1 MRENGNNIK
10 QQLREYKKKY
20 YLNILIKG
28 VIFSLL
34 WISITF
40 LAANSIEFLLRLNSV
55 GRAMLFVALIGVFA
69 FSMIQW
75 VLKPIIVLFNN
86 KQQIS
91 DEEAA
96 KQIGQYFP
104 EVKDKLLNVLQL
116 SSLPNASEALIK
128 AGIEQ
133 KTKEISYVPFSSA
146 IDLKINLR
154 YLRLL
159 AIPFLAIGLILI
171 VFPAFVTEST
181 SRIVQYSKEFIPEA
195 PFRFFMVNE
204 NLEAFKNEDFTVELN
219 LDGNAVPDQ
228 AYLIVN
234 ERRIKMSSTGAKSY
248 QHTFTRVQDN
258 FKFRFEAAGFE
269 SQSYE
274 LEVIRRPSLGLMEIS
289 LLYPKYIG
297 KESETFKNSGNL
309 KVPEGTDV
317 VWNLETGETDS
328 LTFTFDSDKQ
338 SKYAE
343 KEGRENFLFS
353 KKMRNNDRYSIELKN
368 DKAANADPI
377 QYRIE
382 VIKDQFPD
390 LSIQQYVDTT
400 LYSFIVFGG
409 SVSDDYGLTS
419 LKLKYKKE
427 REENY
432 TSVDIPINTTQKDQN
447 LYYQFD
453 TDSLNLSEGSKLEYY
468 LEAYDNDGVNGIKST
483 KTPVFVMSIP
493 DKAEIKEILDRTA
506 EGTQNETDNAAKEA
520 KEVNEMV
527 EEIERRLKGKRNL
540 DWQDQQAIE
549 QLFEKRQSLDNQ
561 IEKMQEQ
568 AKENEQMLERFG
580 PENEKLREKMEMV
593 QKLMDEVLDEETKK
607 LYDELRKLLE
617 ENKNINQV
625 QSLMNQISEKEK
637 NLEKEL
643 DRTLELFKRLK
654 YEMKAEEAIQSA
666 EELAKKQEELKE
678 ETEAGEKAEEDLLKE
693 QQDLKEEFESLKE
706 QLDEMKEFN
715 EQLKQPDDLSNTEEL
730 EEEIGSEMEQS
741 EQKLQNKDK
750 QGSQQNQQK
759 ASESLQKLAQ
769 SLTEMQ
775 ESNQME
781 MQSENIASLRTILNN
796 LIKLSFEQETLLK
809 DFKEVQSTDPR
820 YMELA
825 AVQLELKTNSKVLQ
839 DSLQALSSRVFQLS
853 SFINRELTELN
864 RHFDGSLEA
873 LKERRTNQSVGRQE
887 FAMTSMNNLALMLDD
902 LLKQLQNPPTGGGQ
916 GGQSNSKGNKMSL
929 SELQKQLSEQI
940 NEIKK
945 SGMEGRQLSEELA
958 KMAAEQEK
966 LRRMMQEMQG
976 QTMDGE
982 LAQEIQDIIKEME
995 QNEVDL
1001 VNKNIGDELL
1011 ERQNPLNTRLLDAE
1025 NAMREDQTD
1034 DERKGEEA
1042 GEYEKP
1048 APKLFE
1054 EYLRAKEKEIELLR
1068 TIPPKL
1074 NPYYKNEVNEYFKRI
1089 NK

>member
-1 MRENGNNIK
+1 MRENGNDIK
-10 QQLREYKKKY
+10 QQLREYKRKY

-34 WISITF
+34 WISVTF
-40 LAANSIEFLLRLNSV
+40 LAANSIEFLLRLDTT
-55 GRAMLFVALIGVFA
+55 GRAILFVALIGVFA

-75 VLKPIIVLFNN
+75 VLKPVIVLFNN

-96 KQIGQYFP
+96 KQIGLYFP

-159 AIPFLAIGLILI
+159 ALPFLAIGLILL

-195 PFRFFMVNE
+195 PFRFFMANE
-204 NLEAFKNEDFTVELN
+204 SLEAFKNENYTVELE

-228 AYLIVN
+228 AFLIVN
-234 ERRIKMSSTGAKSY
+234 DRRIKMTSTGVKSY
-248 QHTFTRVQDN
+248 KHTFTRVQDN

-269 SQSYE
+269 SQGYE

-309 KVPEGTDV
+309 KVPEGTNV
-317 VWNLETGETDS
+317 VWSLETAETDA
-328 LTFTFDSDKQ
+328 LTFTFDSDKEVQ
-338 SKYAE
+338 NAK
-343 KEGRENFLFS
+343 KEGRTNFLFS
-353 KKMRNNDRYSIELKN
+353 KNMRNNDRYSIGLEN
-368 DKAANADPI
+368 NKAANADPI

-382 VIKDQFPD
+382 VIKDQFPE

-409 SVSDDYGLTS
+409 SVSDDYGLTG

-427 REENY
+427 REETY
-432 TSVDIPINTTQKDQN
+432 TAIDIPINTSQKDQN
-447 LYYQFD
+447 IYYQFD
-453 TDSLNLSEGSKLEYY
+453 TDSLKLTEGSKLEYY

-483 KTPVFVMSIP
+483 KTPVFLMSIP

-506 EGTQNETDNAAKEA
+506 EGTQNETDNAAKQA
-520 KEVNEMV
+520 KEVNELV
-527 EEIERRLKGKRNL
+527 EDIERRLKGKRNL

-549 QLFEKRQSLDNQ
+549 QLFEKRQSLENQ
-561 IEKMQEQ
+561 IEKMQDQ
-568 AKENEQMLERFG
+568 ARENEQMMERFG

-593 QKLMDEVLDEETKK
+593 QKLMNEVLDEETKK

-625 QSLMNQISEKEK
+625 QNLMNQISEREK

-666 EELAKKQEELKE
+666 EELAKKQEALKE
-678 ETEAGEKAEEDLLKE
+678 ETEAGNKSDEDLLKE

-706 QLDEMKEFN
+706 QLEEMKEFN
-715 EQLKQPDDLSNTEEL
+715 EQLKQPDNLGSTDDL
-730 EEEIGSEMEQS
+730 EEEIGSEMDQS
-741 EQKLQNKDK
+741 EQNLQNNDK
-750 QGSQQNQQK
+750 QGAQKNQKK
-759 ASESLQKLAQ
+759 ASDSLQKLAQ
-769 SLTEMQ
+769 SLSEMQ
-775 ESNQME
+775 ESNETE
-781 MQSENIASLRTILNN
+781 MQMENIASLRAILNN
-796 LIKLSFEQETLLK
+796 LIKLSFEQENLLK
-809 DFKEVQSTDPR
+809 SFKEVKSTDPR
-820 YMELA
+820 YMEMA

-839 DSLQALSSRVFQLS
+839 DSLEALSSRVFQLS

-887 FAMTSMNNLALMLDD
+887 FAMTSMNNLALMLDN
-902 LLKQLQNPPTGGGQ
+902 LLKQLQDPQGEGQ
-916 GGQSNSKGNKMSL
+916 GGKSKSKGNKMSL

-976 QTMDGE
+976 QTMDKE
-982 LAQEIQDIIKEME
+982 LAQEIQEIMKEME

-1001 VNKNIGDELL
+1001 VNKNIGEELL

-1034 DERKGEEA
+1034 EERKGEEA

-1048 APKLFE
+1048 TPKLFE

>member
-1 MRENGNNIK
+1 MGEQGNNIK
-10 QQLREYKKKY
+10 QQLREYKQKY

-34 WISITF
+34 WISISF
-40 LAANSIEFLLRLNSV
+40 LAANSIEFLLRLDSI
-55 GRAMLFVALIGVFA
+55 GRAILFVSLIGVFA

-75 VLKPIIVLFNN
+75 VLKPLVVLLNN

-96 KQIGQYFP
+96 RQIGQYFP

-146 IDLKINLR
+146 IDLKINFR

-159 AIPFLAIGLILI
+159 AIPFVAIGLILI
-171 VFPAFVTEST
+171 VFPSFVTEST

-195 PFRFFMVNE
+195 PFRFAMVNQD
-204 NLEAFKNEDFTVELN
+204 LEAFKNEDFTVELN

-234 ERRIKMSSTGAKSY
+234 ERRIKMNATGSKSY
-248 QHTFTRVQDN
+248 KHTFTRVQDN

-274 LEVIRRPSLGLMEIS
+274 LEVISRPSLGLMEIS
-289 LLYPKYIG
+289 LLYPKYIA

-309 KVPEGTDV
+309 KVPEGTEV
-317 VWNLETGETDS
+317 VWKLETGETDALS
-328 LTFTFDSDKQ
+328 FTFDSDKEVRM
-338 SKYAE
+338 AE
-343 KEGRENFLFS
+343 KEGRANFLFT
-353 KKMRNNDRYSIELKN
+353 KNMRSNDRYSIELKN

-382 VIKDQFPD
+382 VIKDQFPE

-419 LKLKYKKE
+419 LKLQYKKE
-427 REENY
+427 REDNF
-432 TSVDIPINTTQKDQN
+432 TAVDIPINTSQKDQN
-447 LYYQFD
+447 IYYQFD
-453 TDSLNLSEGSKLEYY
+453 TDSLKLSEGSKLEYY
-468 LEAYDNDGVNGIKST
+468 LEAFDNDGVNGIKST
-483 KTPVFVMSIP
+483 KTPVFVLSIP
-493 DKAEIKEILDRTA
+493 DKTEIKEILDRTA
-506 EGTQNETDNAAKEA
+506 QGTQNETDNAAKQA
-520 KEVNEMV
+520 KEVSELV
-527 EEIERRLKGKRNL
+527 EDIERRLKGKRNL
-540 DWQDQQAIE
+540 DWQDQQAIN
-549 QLFEKRQSLDNQ
+549 QLFEKRESLESQ

-580 PENEKLREKMEMV
+580 PENEKLREKMDMV
-593 QKLMDEVLDEETKK
+593 QKLMNEVLDEETKK

-625 QSLMNQISEKEK
+625 QNLMNQISEREK

-654 YEMKAEEAIQSA
+654 YEMKAEEAIQTA
-666 EELAKKQEELKE
+666 EELAKKQEQLKE
-678 ETEAGEKAEEDLLKE
+678 DTEAGTKSDEELLKE
-693 QQDLKEEFESLKE
+693 QQDLKEEFERLQQE
-706 QLDEMKEFN
+706 LEEMKEFN
-715 EQLKQPDDLSNTEEL
+715 EQLKQPDDLSNTDEL
-730 EEEIGSEMEQS
+730 EEEIRSEMDQS
-741 EQKLQNKDK
+741 EEKLQNKDSK
-750 QGSQQNQQK
+750 GSKQNQQK
-759 ASESLQKLAQ
+759 ASDSLKKLAQ
-769 SLTEMQ
+769 SLAEMQ

-781 MQSENIASLRTILNN
+781 MEMENIASLRAILNN
-796 LIKLSFEQETLLK
+796 MIRLSFEQESLLK
-809 DFKEVQSTDPR
+809 SFKEVQSNDPR

-864 RHFDGSLEA
+864 RHFDGSLDA

-887 FAMTSMNNLALMLDD
+887 FAMTSINNLALMLDD
-902 LLKQLQNPPTGGGQ
+902 LLKQLQNPPQGGQ
-916 GGQSNSKGNKMSL
+916 GGKSKGNKMSL

-976 QTMDGE
+976 QTMDKG
-982 LAQEIQDIIKEME
+982 LAQEIQEIIEQME

-1001 VNKNIGDELL
+1001 VNKNIGEELI

-1025 NAMREDQTD
+1025 NAMREDETD

-1042 GEYEKP
+1042 GNYEKP

>member
-10 QQLREYKKKY
+10 QQLREYKRKY

-34 WISITF
+34 LISITF

-55 GRAMLFVALIGVFA
+55 GRAALFVALIGVFS

-128 AGIEQ
+128 AGIKQ
-133 KTKEISYVPFSSA
+133 KTKDISYVPFSSA

-181 SRIVQYSKEFIPEA
+181 SRIVQYNKEFVPEA
-195 PFRFFMVNE
+195 PFRFSMVNE
-204 NLEAFKNEDFTVELN
+204 ELEAFKNEDFTVTLN

-234 ERRIKMSSTGAKSY
+234 ERRIKMNSTGVKSH

-274 LEVIRRPSLGLMEIS
+274 LEVISRPSLGLMEIN
-289 LLYPKYIG
+289 LMYPKYIG
-297 KESETFKNSGNL
+297 KESETFKNSGNI
-309 KVPEGTDV
+309 KVPEGTEV
-317 VWNLETGETDS
+317 FWNLETGETDA
-328 LTFTFDSDKQ
+328 LTFTFDSDKVARN
-338 SKYAE
+338 AE
-343 KEGRENFLFS
+343 KDGRANFLFS
-353 KKMRNNDRYSIELKN
+353 KNIRKNDRYSIELKN
-368 DKAANADPI
+368 DKAANADRI

-419 LKLKYKKE
+419 LKLKYKNE

-432 TSVDIPINTTQKDQN
+432 TAVDIPINTSQKDQN

-453 TDSLNLSEGSKLEYY
+453 TDSLNLREGSKLEYY

-506 EGTQNETDNAAKEA
+506 EGTQSETDNAAKQA

-527 EEIERRLKGKRNL
+527 EDIERRLKGKRNL
-540 DWQDQQAIE
+540 DWQDQQAIN
-549 QLFEKRQSLDNQ
+549 QLFEKRESLDSQ
-561 IEKMQEQ
+561 IEKMQQQ

-580 PENEKLREKMEMV
+580 PENEQLREKMKMI

-625 QSLMNQISEKEK
+625 QSLMNQISEREK

-666 EELAKKQEELKE
+666 EELAKKQEQLKE
-678 ETEAGEKAEEDLLKE
+678 DTEAGEKSEEELLKE
-693 QQDLKEEFESLKE
+693 QQELNEEFESLKE
-706 QLDEMKEFN
+706 QLDEMEEFN
-715 EQLKQPDDLSNTEEL
+715 KDLKQSDDLSSTEEL
-730 EEEIGSEMEQS
+730 EEEIGSEMKES
-741 EQKLQNKDK
+741 EQKLQNKDT

-769 SLTEMQ
+769 SLSEMQ
-775 ESNQME
+775 ESNQAE
-781 MQSENIASLRTILNN
+781 TQTENIASLRTILNN
-796 LIKLSFEQETLLK
+796 LIKLSFEQESLLK
-809 DFKEVQSTDPR
+809 KFKEVQSNDPR
-820 YMELA
+820 FMELA
-825 AVQLELKTNSKVLQ
+825 AVQLELKINSKVVQ

-853 SFINRELTELN
+853 SLINRELTELN
-864 RHFDGSLEA
+864 RHFDGSLAE
-873 LKERRTNQSVGRQE
+873 LKERRTNQSIARQE
-887 FAMTSMNNLALMLDD
+887 FAMTSMNNLALMLDN
-902 LLKQLQNPPTGGGQ
+902 LLKQLQDPQGGAQ
-916 GGQSNSKGNKMSL
+916 GGQANSKGNKMSL

-940 NEIKK
+940 NDIKR
-945 SGMEGRQLSEELA
+945 SGTEGRELSEKLA

-976 QTMDGE
+976 QTMDKG
-982 LAQEIQDIIKEME
+982 LAQEIQEIIQEME

-1001 VNKNIGDELL
+1001 VNKNIGDELID
-1011 ERQNPLNTRLLDAE
+1011 RQNPLNTRLLDAE
-1025 NAMREDQTD
+1025 NAMREDETD

-1074 NPYYKNEVNEYFKRI
+1074 NQYYKNEVSEYFKRI

>member
-1 MRENGNNIK
+1 MGEQGNNIK
-10 QQLREYKKKY
+10 QQLRDYKRKY

-40 LAANSIEFLLRLNSV
+40 LAANSIEFLLRLNTT
-55 GRAMLFVALIGVFA
+55 GRAILFVALIGVFA

-75 VLKPIIVLFNN
+75 VLKPLIVLLNN

-159 AIPFLAIGLILI
+159 AIPFVAIGLILL

-195 PFRFFMVNE
+195 PFRFAMINQD
-204 NLEAFKNEDFTVELN
+204 LQAFKNEDFTVELN

-234 ERRIKMSSTGAKSY
+234 ERRIKMTSTGVKSY
-248 QHTFTRVQDN
+248 KHTFTRVQDN
-258 FKFRFEAAGFE
+258 FDFRFEAAGFE
-269 SQSYE
+269 SPLYE
-274 LEVIRRPSLGLMEIS
+274 LEVIKRPSLGLMEIN

-297 KESETFKNSGNL
+297 KESESFKNSGNL
-309 KVPEGTDV
+309 KVPEGTEV
-317 VWNLETGETDS
+317 VWLLETGETDALS
-328 LTFTFDSDKQ
+328 FTFDSDKEAQ
-338 SKYAE
+338 EAE
-343 KEGRENFLFS
+343 KEGRASFS
-353 KKMRNNDRYSIELKN
+353 FRKSIRNNDRYSIELKN

-382 VIKDQFPD
+382 VIKDQFPE
-390 LSIQQYVDTT
+390 LNIQQYVDTT

-419 LKLKYKKE
+419 LKLSYRKE

-432 TSVDIPINTTQKDQN
+432 TDVNIPINTSQKDQN
-447 LYYQFD
+447 LYYEFS
-453 TDSLNLSEGSKLEYY
+453 TDSLNLTEGSKLEYF

-493 DKAEIKEILDRTA
+493 DKAEIKEIMDRTA
-506 EGTQNETDNAAKEA
+506 EGTQNETDNAAKQA
-520 KEVNEMV
+520 KEVNELV
-527 EEIERRLKGKRNL
+527 EDIERRLKGKRNL
-540 DWQDQQAIE
+540 DWQDQQAIN
-549 QLFEKRQSLDNQ
+549 QLFEKREGLENQ

-568 AKENEQMLERFG
+568 AQENEQMLERFG
-580 PENEKLREKMEMV
+580 PKNEKLREKMDMV

-625 QSLMNQISEKEK
+625 QSLMEQISEREQ

-678 ETEAGEKAEEDLLKE
+678 ESEAGEKSEEELLSE
-693 QQDLKEEFESLKE
+693 QQQLKEEFDALKE

-715 EQLKQPDDLSNTEEL
+715 EQLKQKDDLEETEEL
-730 EEEIGSEMEQS
+730 EEEIGSEMDQS
-741 EQKLQNKDK
+741 EQKLQNNDK
-750 QGSQQNQQK
+750 QGSQQNQQN
-759 ASESLQKLAQ
+759 ASDSLKKLAQ

-781 MQSENIASLRTILNN
+781 MQMENMASLRSILNN

-809 DFKEVQSTDPR
+809 SFKEVQSTDPR

-825 AVQLELKTNSKVLQ
+825 SVQLELKTNSKIIQ

-853 SFINRELTELN
+853 SVINTELSELN

-873 LKERRTNQSVGRQE
+873 LKERRTNQSIGRQE
-887 FAMTSMNNLALMLDD
+887 FAMTSMNNLALILDD
-902 LLKQLQNPPTGGGQ
+902 LLKQLQNPPSGQ

-976 QTMDGE
+976 QTMDKG
-982 LAQEIQDIIKEME
+982 LAQEIQEIMEEME

-1001 VNKNIGDELL
+1001 VNKNIGDELID
-1011 ERQNPLNTRLLDAE
+1011 RQNPLNTRLLDAE
-1025 NAMREDQTD
+1025 NAMREDETD

-1042 GEYEKP
+1042 GDYEKP